1 MFIQIKA
8 RLNHSYTKIYN
19 LFVNIVQLARN
30 HIYYVLLNLNSS
42 KTLNQEW
49 CVALPKIFNIMCSSN
64 MLFLS
69 TRQRLGGSWFGSKW
83 SISTSRDLRW
93 PPRGRWSSSSCSET
107 SKYCHQ
113 ALFCCVFQDLIENT
127 PKSITS
133 SAVTLVPRPNNF
145 FHLNKGTWNRKQ
157 LNKGA
162 WNDKTM
168 ISMTNSIELG
178 LTWE

>member
-1 MFIQIKA
+1 M
-8 RLNHSYTKIYN
+8 
-19 LFVNIVQLARN
+19 VQLER
-30 HIYYVLLNLNSS
+30 ILLLNLKSS
-42 KTLNQEW
+42 KIIHKSQPGMVCCTSKDMQYNVFLKFVVSINKT
-49 CVALPKIFNIMCSSN
+49 KIG
-64 MLFLS
+64 
-69 TRQRLGGSWFGSKW
+69 GGSWVGSKW
-83 SISTSRDLRW
+83 SISTSRGLMW

-157 LNKGA
+157 LNKGT
-162 WNDKTM
+162 WNNKTI
-168 ISMTNSIELG
+168 ISMTNSFELG
-178 LTWE
+178 LMWE